1 MSRYVSLAILIVILL
16 ALLAGAVSTA
26 SAQGSTTYRVRS
38 GDTLNAI
45 GLRFGVSAFAIAQAN
60 GLRNPNLI
68 FPGQVLI
75 IPAAGTVPVSS
86 VEAIIISRPAR
97 NATITSPV
105 RVTGTGQAAQHN
117 ELAVHVLDEGGNIV
131 GQGTVHISGQ
141 LGRRGPF
148 SGDISFNIPSGTQV
162 GAIQVFDTSPRDGH
176 INHLNS
182 VDVKLR
188 KP

>member
-1 MSRYVSLAILIVILL
+1 MRRYVSLAILIVILL
-16 ALLAGAVSTA
+16 TLLAAAVSPA
-26 SAQGSTTYRVRS
+26 VAQGTTYRVQP
-38 GDTLNAI
+38 GDTLIGI

-68 FPGQVLI
+68 YPGQVLI

-105 RVTGTGQAAQHN
+105 LITGTGQAAQHN

-148 SGDISFNIPSGTQV
+148 SGNITFNIPSGTQV

-176 INHLNS
+176 IIHLNS
-182 VDVKLR
+182 VDVRLR